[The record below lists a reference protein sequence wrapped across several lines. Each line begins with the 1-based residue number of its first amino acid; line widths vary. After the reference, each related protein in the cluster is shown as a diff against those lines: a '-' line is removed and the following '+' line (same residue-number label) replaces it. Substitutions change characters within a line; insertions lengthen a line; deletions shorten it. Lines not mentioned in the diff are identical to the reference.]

1 MAEAKPESNVP
12 SMEQPRE
19 VTGKRGVTMLGVP
32 ISWVAIWGALLGVSS
47 LIPVVIFV
55 GSEGGNF
62 ALSTSLAPIIGLV
75 LGPYGGFVA
84 GLVGGTIGMF
94 LNPAAYYMGVGN
106 ILDVAMAALVAGW
119 IVNKRWYFSAGLIA
133 VMAIAFN
140 VIPYYLL
147 NLYPQPIDPA
157 VHLSMWFYY
166 LGLAVLC
173 VTGWNILPKWI
184 KGTNPAK
191 LFVAA
196 WIIVWVGVAPGHLLG
211 WIAYDILYLFPVA
224 SAILVGTYI
233 MPIQRLEI
241 LTLGALIGAAILV
254 ALKRAGLRKIPGAA
268 W

>member
-1 MAEAKPESNVP
+1 MAEAKTESAVT
-12 SMEQPRE
+12 EQVRE

-32 ISWVAIWGALLGVSS
+32 ISWVAIWGALLGVTS

-62 ALSTSLAPIIGLV
+62 PLSTALAPIVGLV

-106 ILDVAMAALVAGW
+106 ILDVAMAALVTGW
-119 IVNKRWYFSAGLIA
+119 IINKRWYFSAALIA
-133 VMAIAFN
+133 AMALAFN
-140 VIPYYLL
+140 IIPFYVL
-147 NLYPQPIDPA
+147 NIYTPPIDPA
-157 VHLSMWFYY
+157 VHLAMWFYY
-166 LGLAVLC
+166 VGLAVLC

-191 LFVAA
+191 MFVAGL
-196 WIIVWVGVAPGHLLG
+196 ILVWVGVAPGHLMG
-211 WIAYDILYLFPVA
+211 WIAFDVLYNFPIA
-224 SAILVGTYI
+224 SNILVGTYI
-233 MPIQRLEI
+233 MPIQRIEI
-241 LTLGALIGAAILV
+241 LVLGALIGTAILV
-254 ALKRAGLRKIPGAA
+254 ALRRAGLRKIPGAA